1 MATPSELELRPR
13 SPLPAAQRATRPRPE
28 PALLRGAQQLGGIVQ
43 LAVAVWRCWLTRPF
57 AWRREAVVEAWI
69 VVKRCTLPTM
79 ISTFAFGYGAPGV
92 QGGVVSSL
100 LGTPDRLGSIFSVA
114 SLREFAPWVAGMVV
128 AGVAGTAITADLGAR
143 KIRDELD
150 ALAVMGVDAVRT
162 LVAPRVLAL
171 ALLMPAL
178 NLVGLVMAA
187 AAGVLAELTFHGNL
201 AGYFATFKAGF
212 TSIDLVANIVKTLG
226 FGYIVA
232 LVCSYKG
239 LNASRGAE
247 GVGRAVNQAVVMAF
261 VVIWI
266 FNFAFNATYQAA
278 FPSAQAIR

>member
-1 MATPSELELRPR
+1 MASLSELRARPAVRPESAVRALREP
-13 SPLPAAQRATRPRPE
+13 ATRAWVE
-28 PALLRGAQQLGGIVQ
+28 QLGGMVV
-43 LAVAVWRCWLTRPF
+43 LAARVARCWLTPPF
-57 AWRREAVVEAWI
+57 GWWREAVAQAWI
-69 VVKRCTLPTM
+69 VIKRCALPTA
-79 ISTFAFGYGAPGV
+79 ISTFAFGYGAPGI

-143 KIRDELD
+143 QIREELD

-171 ALLMPAL
+171 MVLMPAL
-178 NLVGLVMAA
+178 NLMGLVFAA
-187 AAGVLAELTFHGNL
+187 IAGVLAELTFQGSV

-226 FGYIVA
+226 FGFIIA

-239 LNASRGAE
+239 LHASRGSE

-261 VVIWI
+261 VLVWI
-266 FNFAFNATYQAA
+266 FNFAFNASYQAA
-278 FPSAQAIR
+278 FPSAQEIR

>member
-1 MATPSELELRPR
+1 MASLSELPARRRSALVSTRAPR
-13 SPLPAAQRATRPRPE
+13 ES
-28 PALLRGAQQLGGIVQ
+28 ALLRGAEQLGGMVL
-43 LAVAVWRCWLTRPF
+43 LALKVARCWVTPPF
-57 AWRREAVVEAWI
+57 AWRREAVTQAWI
-69 VVKRCTLPTM
+69 VVKRCTLPTA
-79 ISTFAFGYGAPGV
+79 ISTFAFGYGAPGI

-162 LVAPRVLAL
+162 LVAPRVLAVT
-171 ALLMPAL
+171 LLMPAL
-178 NLVGLVMAA
+178 NLIGLVFAA
-187 AAGVLAELTFHGNL
+187 TAGVLAELTFHGSL
-201 AGYFATFKAGF
+201 AGYYATFKAGF
-212 TSIDLVANIVKTLG
+212 TSVDLAANIVKTLAFG
-226 FGYIVA
+226 FIIA
-232 LVCSYKG
+232 LVCAYKG

-247 GVGRAVNQAVVMAF
+247 GVGRAVNQAVVLAF
-261 VVIWI
+261 VVVWI

-278 FPSAQAIR
+278 FPSAQEIR